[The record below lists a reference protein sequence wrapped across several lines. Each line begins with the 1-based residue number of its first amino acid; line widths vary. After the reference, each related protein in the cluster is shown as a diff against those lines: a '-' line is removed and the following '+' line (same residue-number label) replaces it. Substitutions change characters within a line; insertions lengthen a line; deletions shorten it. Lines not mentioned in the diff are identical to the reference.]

1 MENEQ
6 KAEKNS
12 PIVLII
18 VIFVV
23 IGIVGYAIYN
33 NFVAKDDKN
42 INTTIDFGKSI
53 KPTST
58 EISEKDDGIVVKVN
72 EDKSDYTKEEL
83 YMSVKNSMEFAKNI
97 SDESQDIKYK
107 DKVESKLN
115 EMKDAILKNDKDKLQ
130 QLDIELT
137 DIMFEI

>member
-1 MENEQ
+1 
-6 KAEKNS
+6 
-12 PIVLII
+12 
-18 VIFVV
+18 
-23 IGIVGYAIYN
+23 
-33 NFVAKDDKN
+33 
-42 INTTIDFGKSI
+42 
-53 KPTST
+53 
-58 EISEKDDGIVVKVN
+58 
-72 EDKSDYTKEEL
+72 
-83 YMSVKNSMEFAKNI
+83 MSVKNSMEFAKNI